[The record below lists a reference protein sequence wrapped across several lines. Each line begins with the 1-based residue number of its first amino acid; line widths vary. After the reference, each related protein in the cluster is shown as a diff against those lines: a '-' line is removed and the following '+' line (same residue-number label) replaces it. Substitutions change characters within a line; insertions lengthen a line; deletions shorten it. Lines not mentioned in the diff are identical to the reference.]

1 MKSFGHPETEYPNAQ
16 HEAAPVSVLRELHIA
31 QEKAAPVSMPA
42 SADLKDLIRALRG
55 PILVTGA
62 SGFIGINLFRAI
74 AAERSDVF
82 AAVRRSKNW
91 RMADVKDEQI
101 VAADLND
108 PAATKNLVTSLRP
121 QTIFDCAAYGAYSF
135 EEDGSLIY
143 QTNFQ
148 SIVNLITLVQD
159 MPFAAFVHAGSS
171 SEYGTNCTAPAE
183 DSPCEPNSHY
193 SVSKVAVASF
203 LRYMGKQKRF
213 PCANLRLYAVY
224 GPYEDTSR
232 LMPTLL
238 RKALAGQLPP
248 FVDARTSRDFIHVD
262 DVVSAFVRT
271 ATSMRPGIYG
281 ESFNIGTGVRTTIA
295 ELASQTKK
303 LFAIDEAPRFG
314 TMEGRAWDL
323 ADWYADPRKAF
334 ALLDW
339 APRVSLAEGMLST
352 AQWVRQLSDVE
363 HAAATKRDP
372 NARRRSVSAIIAC
385 YKDGEAIPVMYRRL
399 TDTFKKLDIDY
410 EIIFVNDCSPD
421 ASAQVIREL
430 SENDSHVIGISHS
443 RNFGS
448 QMAFR
453 SGMELCT
460 KDGVVLL
467 DGDLQDP
474 PELIEKFYAQ
484 WEAGWDVVY
493 GRRVQREMP
502 FAWGLMY
509 KLFYRVFAKF
519 SYIPIPHDAGDF
531 SLMDRRVIGWLLNC
545 PERDLFVRGLRAYV
559 GFRQTG
565 VDYVRPERMFGH
577 STNNL
582 FKNIEW
588 AKKGIFSFSNT
599 PLTLLTTTGIIALI
613 LSSFLAVATVIL
625 KLLFPTIAAQG
636 ATTLQILILMFGSA
650 NLFAIGLV
658 GEYVA
663 KIIAEVKGRPRLI
676 RSALIR
682 NGKTTELLADGKA
695 R

>member
-1 MKSFGHPETEYPNAQ
+1 MADI
-16 HEAAPVSVLRELHIA
+16 RE
-31 QEKAAPVSMPA
+31 
-42 SADLKDLIRALRG
+42 LIRALRG

-62 SGFIGINLFRAI
+62 SGFIGANLFRAI
-74 AAERSDVF
+74 AAERSDVY
-82 AAVRRSKNW
+82 AGVRRSRNW
-91 RMADVKDEQI
+91 RLADVKDEQL

-108 PAATKNLVTSLRP
+108 FAATKNLVASLKP
-121 QTIFDCAAYGAYSF
+121 QTVFDCAAYGAYSF
-135 EEDGSLIY
+135 EEDGGLIY

-148 SIVNLITLVQD
+148 SIVYLIGLLQD
-159 MPFAAFVHAGSS
+159 QPFAAFVHAGSS

-183 DSPCEPNSHY
+183 DAECEPNSHY

-203 LRYMGKQKRF
+203 LRFMGKQKQF

-232 LMPTLL
+232 LIPTLL
-238 RKALAGQLPP
+238 RKAIGGELPP
-248 FVDARTSRDFIHVD
+248 FVDARTSRDFIYVD
-262 DVVSAFVRT
+262 DVVEAFVRT
-271 ATSMRPGIYG
+271 ATSMRPSIYG

-295 ELASQTKK
+295 ELAATTREIFK
-303 LFAIDEAPRFG
+303 LTAEPQFG
-314 TMEGRAWDL
+314 AMEGRAWDL
-323 ADWYADPRKAF
+323 ADWYADPRKAMAQLEWTPHV
-334 ALLDW
+334 ALRDGLQ
-339 APRVSLAEGMLST
+339 AT
-352 AQWVRQLSDVE
+352 AAWVRELSDQE
-363 HAAATKRDP
+363 HAAATKKDP
-372 NARRRSVSAIIAC
+372 NARKRSVSAIIAC
-385 YKDGEAIPVMYRRL
+385 YKDGLAIPVMYRRL
-399 TDTFKKLDIDY
+399 TDTFRKLDIDY

-421 ASAQVIREL
+421 DSAQVIREI
-430 SENDSHVIGISHS
+430 SANDAHVIGISHS

-460 KDGVVLL
+460 KDSVVLL

-474 PELIEKFYAQ
+474 PELIEQFHAE
-484 WEAGWDVVY
+484 WESGWDVVY
-493 GRRVQREMP
+493 GRRVKRDMP
-502 FAWGLMY
+502 FLWGLMY
-509 KLFYRVFAKF
+509 KLFYRIFAMF
-519 SYIPIPHDAGDF
+519 SYVPIPHDAGDF
-531 SLMDRRVIGWLLNC
+531 SLMDRRVVGWLLNC

-565 VDYVRPERMFGH
+565 VDYVRPERMFGV

-599 PLTLLTTTGIIALI
+599 PLTLLTTTGIIALV
-613 LSSFLAVATVIL
+613 LSTILAVISVVL
-625 KLLFPTIAAQG
+625 KLLFPSIAAQG

-650 NLFAIGLV
+650 NLFAIGVV

-676 RSALIR
+676 RAALIR
-682 NGKTTELLADGKA
+682 HGRSTELLADGRA
-695 R
+695 S